1 MSLQS
6 VIQIEPSAF
15 WWLVSG
21 ILWSMGL
28 IIPGLSPS
36 SFLIYWGLYQPMT
49 AGIADLSPTVI
60 IPMIAGLIMSV
71 LLFVRLV
78 NLLFE
83 QYHNIISH
91 GLLGIVA
98 ASAIAIIPLD
108 ASYMGWDILKYI
120 LCFLGGCLCALWMD
134 RLGNRHVL

>member
-1 MSLQS
+1 
-6 VIQIEPSAF
+6 
-15 WWLVSG
+15 
-21 ILWSMGL
+21 
-28 IIPGLSPS
+28 
-36 SFLIYWGLYQPMT
+36 MT

-83 QYHNIISH
+83 RYHNIISH

-98 ASAIAIIPLD
+98 ASTIAIIPLD
-108 ASYMGWDILKYI
+108 ASYTIYDSLKYA
-120 LCFLGGCLCALWMD
+120 LCFIAGCGCTLWMD
-134 RLGNRHVL
+134 RLGNRYI